1 MSGTLWRFYLNTF
14 CSEFFMN
21 FLYFWLK
28 TADGSKSLFLKYTEN
43 LLKIQSKFHERKHP
57 QEKSIIPGNELF
69 LECMLYSQYWL
80 AAEINRIWVFLHRPL
95 YQGWIEW
102 IMYYTVHIQRCTFYG
117 TRFFSLCCATFPYWK
132 LMFAILLAKLKITC
146 LSTNSPQIPVRKIS
160 FTTHEKQKSNEGNK
174 PIRQSANKHAWW
186 NIIECFQAQS
196 GLSLRTM
203 TNSIRPTLSSSV
215 IFLIH

>member
-1 MSGTLWRFYLNTF
+1 M
-14 CSEFFMN
+14 
-21 FLYFWLK
+21 
-28 TADGSKSLFLKYTEN
+28 
-43 LLKIQSKFHERKHP
+43 LKIQSKFHERKHP

-69 LECMLYSQYWL
+69 LECMLHSQYWL

-132 LMFAILLAKLKITC
+132 LMFAILHTKLKITC

-160 FTTHEKQKSNEGNK
+160 FTTHEKQKSNEGK
-174 PIRQSANKHAWW
+174 KAHKTISK
-186 NIIECFQAQS
+186 QA
-196 GLSLRTM
+196 RM
-203 TNSIRPTLSSSV
+203 MKYHWMLSSTKRIKPENNDKLYTSY
-215 IFLIH
+215 IELLSNLLNSLKLMEPKKKILHLFMNLWMLWLEFLWEILRISCLKIH